1 MEKLYIRSLEDGS
14 VYLAERRDVCL
25 TDVRGY
31 RCEQWGVEEPTTKA
45 DRIWVIDDEENPW
58 EETFAGVFCT
68 WDGIKIGWREAHD
81 IWDRQQG
88 LPGEEDFGT
97 AAQEM
102 DHVLAPPHYESCKEV
117 LGVEVWDILDHFFGD
132 RPHLWNAGKYLL
144 RAGRKAG
151 SPEEQDLGKAIQFIE
166 RRRNGLR

>member
-14 VYLAERRDVCL
+14 VYPAKKCDTYL
-25 TDVRGY
+25 TEDRGY
-31 RCEQWGVEEPTTKA
+31 TCELWIAQETPTEN
-45 DRIWVIDDEENPW
+45 ISLWVIDDEDNPW

-68 WDGIKIGWREAHD
+68 WDGTKIDWREAHD
-81 IWDRQQG
+81 IWDRHLAEPEVPETPAQG
-88 LPGEEDFGT
+88 
-97 AAQEM
+97 M
-102 DHVLAPPHYESCKEV
+102 DNVIAPPHYESCKEV